1 MSGGR
6 AALVLHV
13 VFSLLNTMYLPY
25 AVVYYV
31 DRVHLMCHV
40 NSACTNLTL
49 ADYITDEIIV
59 MLVGILLHIPIW
71 FFVLLILDI
80 KKSGGRASDVF
91 RNFLVMIF
99 QTWKTIINL

>member
-6 AALVLHV
+6 AALALHV

-25 AVVYYV
+25 AVVYFV
-31 DRVHLMCHV
+31 DRVYLMCRV
-40 NSACTNLTL
+40 NLTCTNLTF
-49 ADYITDEIIV
+49 ADYLTDEIIV
-59 MLVGILLHIPIW
+59 MLVSSLLQIPIL

-91 RNFLVMIF
+91 KHFLVIIF
-99 QTWKTIINL
+99 QIL